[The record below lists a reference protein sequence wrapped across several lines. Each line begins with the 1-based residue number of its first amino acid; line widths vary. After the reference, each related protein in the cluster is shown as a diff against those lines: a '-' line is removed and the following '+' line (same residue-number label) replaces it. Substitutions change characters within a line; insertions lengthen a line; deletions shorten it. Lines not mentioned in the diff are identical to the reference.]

1 MDIVQATFLGSLF
14 LCLAY
19 AARFGGR
26 TGRAGAVI
34 FAAAT
39 FFTALGA
46 AARPDWAGTSYA
58 VFATDAACL
67 IALILLACNSGRYWP
82 IWATGFQ
89 IVAVAT
95 HFASLWIPDIVPIAY
110 QALLSF
116 WSIPILGVMV
126 AGTWLDMVRPDVG
139 RSPGPST
146 EKGKGP

>member
-1 MDIVQATFLGSLF
+1 
-14 LCLAY
+14 
-19 AARFGGR
+19 
-26 TGRAGAVI
+26 
-34 FAAAT
+34 
-39 FFTALGA
+39 
-46 AARPDWAGTSYA
+46 
-58 VFATDAACL
+58 
-67 IALILLACNSGRYWP
+67 LACNSGRYWP

-126 AGTWLDMVRPDVG
+126 AGTWLDMVQPDVG

>member
-1 MDIVQATFLGSLF
+1 MDILQATFLGGLF

-26 TGRAGAVI
+26 TGRAGALI
-34 FAAAT
+34 CAAAT
-39 FFTALGA
+39 LFTALGTSLK
-46 AARPDWAGTSYA
+46 PDWTGTSYA
-58 VFATDAACL
+58 VFATDVACL
-67 IALILLACNSGRYWP
+67 IALVLLAFNSTRYWP

-95 HFASLWIPDIVPIAY
+95 HIATLWIPDIVPIAY

-126 AGTWLDMVRPDVG
+126 AGTWLDMVQPNAG
-139 RSPGPST
+139 HSKIACAK
-146 EKGKGP
+146 KGNGA